1 MNENKPTF
9 ESYAIMLNELKS
21 ALELNKIKDAKIE
34 RLTKE
39 NIALKNDLCFWI
51 HKDYKPKY

>member
-1 MNENKPTF
+1 MSDNRASF
-9 ESYAIMLNELKS
+9 ESYGIMLNELKS

-39 NIALKNDLCFWI
+39 NIALKNDLI
-51 HKDYKPKY
+51 TYYTITKI

>member
-1 MNENKPTF
+1 MNDYKHPF

-34 RLTKE
+34 RLTNE
-39 NIALKNDLCFWI
+39 NISLKNDLI
-51 HKDYKPKY
+51 TYYTNN

>member
-1 MNENKPTF
+1 MAENKQTF

-34 RLTKE
+34 RLTNE
-39 NIALKNDLCFWI
+39 NISLKNDLI
-51 HKDYKPKY
+51 TYYTITKI